1 MYVNLLRLYL
11 PDAKKSQT
19 LIGRKQTMLKPL
31 GETMKLVCKTALAL
45 TLGVAATTS
54 VSAQE
59 LTIAIVNNGHMLNM
73 QKVAGAYAV
82 KTGVTLNW
90 VSLEEGVLR
99 EQVTADTATSGG
111 QYDIINIGMQ
121 EAPIWG
127 AAGWIEP
134 LNFGDDYD
142 LDDMLPAMR
151 NGLSHDGQLY
161 AAPFYGESSMVMYRK
176 DLTDAAGVSIKDND
190 SWDNI
195 KAAAA
200 AIHKPDDGVYGACL
214 RGKPGWGD
222 NMAFITTV
230 VNSFGGAWFDKDM
243 KPVLNSQEW
252 KDAIN
257 FYVDL
262 LGNYGPPGSE
272 GNSFNEILALYNE
285 GKCGMWID
293 ATIAASFLEVDGV
306 AYAQSPNAGNPVGAN
321 WLWAWA
327 MAVPAGSPNAEE
339 SMKFIEWATSKEYI
353 KAVADHPEF
362 GWGSVPTGTRASTYA
377 YPEFQE
383 AAGFAA
389 AEMAAIE
396 SAAPEATDLK
406 PYVGVQFAAIPEF
419 PEVGGAVAQEMA
431 AALSGAK
438 SVDEALEAAQ
448 GAADA
453 IMKEAGYY

>member
-1 MYVNLLRLYL
+1 MNLLRTS
-11 PDAKKSQT
+11 A
-19 LIGRKQTMLKPL
+19 
-31 GETMKLVCKTALAL
+31 
-45 TLGVAATTS
+45 LGVVLTASTSLTAYSASAAD
-54 VSAQE
+54 
-59 LTIAIVNNGHMLNM
+59 LTIAIVNNGHMINM
-73 QKVAGAYAV
+73 QKVAEAYTAQ
-82 KTGVTLNW
+82 TGVALNW

-99 EQVTADTATSGG
+99 EQVTSDTATGGG

-127 AAGWIEP
+127 QAGWIEP
-134 LNFGDDYD
+134 LSFSAAYD
-142 LDDMLPAMR
+142 LDDMLPAIR
-151 NGLSHDGQLY
+151 NGLSANGTLY

-176 DLTDAAGVSIKDND
+176 DLTDAAGVTISDND

-200 AIHKPDDGVYGACL
+200 AIHDPDQGVYGVCL

-222 NMAFITTV
+222 NMAFLTTM
-230 VNSFGGAWFDKDM
+230 VNSFGGAWFDKDYR
-243 KPVLNSQEW
+243 PTLDSDAW
-252 KDAIN
+252 KQAIT

-262 LGNYGPPGSE
+262 LGTYGPPGSE

-339 SMKFIEWATSKEYI
+339 AAKFIEWATSKEYI
-353 KAVADHPEF
+353 KAVAEHPEF
-362 GWGSVPTGTRASTYA
+362 GWGKVPTGTRASTYA
-377 YPEFQE
+377 YPEFN
-383 AAGFAA
+383 AA
-389 AEMAAIE
+389 AKFADAELAAIQ
-396 SAAPEATDLK
+396 SAAPKATDLK

-419 PEVGGAVAQEMA
+419 PEVGIAVAQEMA

-438 SVDEALEAAQ
+438 SVEEALEDSQEAAE
-448 GAADA
+448 A
-453 IMKEAGYY
+453 IMREAGYF

>member
-1 MYVNLLRLYL
+1 MFLGGNFMKLLRN
-11 PDAKKSQT
+11 
-19 LIGRKQTMLKPL
+19 
-31 GETMKLVCKTALAL
+31 TALGL
-45 TLGVAATTS
+45 TLGVAGASIAMADAHTS
-54 VSAQE
+54 
-59 LTIAIVNNGHMLNM
+59 LTIAIVNNGHMINM
-73 QKVAGAYAV
+73 QTVAEQYTAD
-82 KTGVTLNW
+82 TGVELNW

-99 EQVTADTATSGG
+99 EQVTSDTATGGG

-134 LNFGDDYD
+134 LEFGADYD
-142 LDDMLPAMR
+142 VDDMLPAMR
-151 NGLSHDGQLY
+151 NGLSAEGVLY

-176 DLTDAAGVSIKDND
+176 DLTDAAGVSIADND
-190 SWDNI
+190 SWDNV

-200 AIHKPDDGVYGACL
+200 AMHDPDNGVYGACL

-222 NMAFITTV
+222 NMAFVTTM
-230 VNSFGGAWFDKDM
+230 VNSFGGAWFDADM
-243 KPVLNSQEW
+243 RPTLESDEW
-252 KDAIN
+252 KAAIN

-293 ATIAASFLEVDGV
+293 ATIAASFLEVEGV

-327 MAVPAGSPNAEE
+327 MAVPTGSPNSEAAHA
-339 SMKFIEWATSKEYI
+339 FIEWATSKAYI
-353 KAVADHPEF
+353 EAVGNHPDF

-377 YPEFQE
+377 NADFQ
-383 AAGFAA
+383 AAAPFAA

-396 SAAPEATDLK
+396 SAAPEATDIK

-419 PEVGGAVAQEMA
+419 PEVGTAVAQEIA

-438 SVDEALEAAQ
+438 SVDEALAASQ
-448 GAADA
+448 AAADA
-453 IMKEAGYY
+453 IMSEAGYY

>member
-1 MYVNLLRLYL
+1 MLSKKLLYL
-11 PDAKKSQT
+11 TSAVAM
-19 LIGRKQTMLKPL
+19 TMA
-31 GETMKLVCKTALAL
+31 TSALAE
-45 TLGVAATTS
+45 S
-54 VSAQE
+54 
-59 LTIAIVNNGHMLNM
+59 LTIAIVNNGHMENM
-73 QKVAGAYAV
+73 KKVAEAYT
-82 KTGVTLNW
+82 KDTGVELKW

-99 EQVTADTATSGG
+99 EQVTSDTATGGG

-127 AAGWIEP
+127 KAGWIEP
-134 LNFGDDYD
+134 LNFGADYD
-142 LDDMLPAMR
+142 VDDLLPAMR
-151 NGLSHDGQLY
+151 NGLSYNGTLY

-176 DLTDAAGVSIKDND
+176 DLTDAAGVVVRDND
-190 SWDNI
+190 SWANI
-195 KAAAA
+195 KGAAAA
-200 AIHKPDDGVYGACL
+200 MHDPDNGVYGACL

-230 VNSFGGAWFDKDM
+230 VNSFGGAWFDKDYR
-243 KPVLNSQEW
+243 PQLNSAAWNE
-252 KDAIN
+252 AIN

-293 ATIAASFLEVDGV
+293 ATIAASFLKVDGV

-327 MAVPAGSPNAEE
+327 MAVPAGSPNADAAK
-339 SMKFIEWATSKEYI
+339 KFIEWSTSKAYI
-353 KAVADHPEF
+353 KAVADHPDF
-362 GWGSVPTGTRASTYA
+362 GWGSVPTGTRSSTYA
-377 YPEFQE
+377 YPEFKA

-396 SAAPEATDLK
+396 SAAPGATDLK

-419 PEVGGAVAQEMA
+419 PEVGSVVAQEMA

-438 SVDEALEAAQ
+438 SVEDALAAAQ
-448 GAADA
+448 SAADS
-453 IMKEAGYY
+453 IMKEAGYYE

>member
-1 MYVNLLRLYL
+1 
-11 PDAKKSQT
+11 
-19 LIGRKQTMLKPL
+19 
-31 GETMKLVCKTALAL
+31 MKLVHKTALAL
-45 TLGVAATTS
+45 AMGVATATTA
-54 VSAQE
+54 SAAE

-73 QKVAGAYAV
+73 QKVAEAYTE
-82 KTGVTLNW
+82 KTGTKLNW

-99 EQVTADTATSGG
+99 EQVTSDTATGGG

-134 LNFGDDYD
+134 LNFGEAYD
-142 LDDMLPAMR
+142 LDDILPAMR
-151 NGLSHDGQLY
+151 EGLSHEGQLY

-176 DLTDAAGVSIKDND
+176 DLTDKAGVTIKDND
-190 SWDNI
+190 SWDNV

-200 AIHKPDDGVYGACL
+200 AMHDPDNGVYGACL

-222 NMAFITTV
+222 NAAFITTV
-230 VNSFGGAWFDKDM
+230 ANSFGAAWFDKDM
-243 KPVLNSQEW
+243 KPQLDSPEW
-252 KDAIN
+252 KAAIE

-262 LGNYGPPGSE
+262 LSNYGPPGSE

-285 GKCGMWID
+285 GKCGLWID

-339 SMKFIEWATSKEYI
+339 SMKFIEWATSKDYVQ
-353 KAVADHPEF
+353 AVADHPEF
-362 GWGSVPTGTRASTYA
+362 GWGSVPTGQRASTYA
-377 YPEFQE
+377 NADFQKV
-383 AAGFAA
+383 AKFAD

-396 SAAPEATDLK
+396 SAAPGATDLK
-406 PYVGVQFAAIPEF
+406 PYVGVQFVAIPEF
-419 PEVGGAVAQEMA
+419 PEIGVKFGQEMA
-431 AALSGAK
+431 AALTGAK
-438 SVDEALEAAQ
+438 SVEDALAASQ
-448 GAADA
+448 EAADA

>member
-1 MYVNLLRLYL
+1 
-11 PDAKKSQT
+11 
-19 LIGRKQTMLKPL
+19 
-31 GETMKLVCKTALAL
+31 MKLSKLL
-45 TLGVAATTS
+45 ATTAIGAVAGLTMS
-54 VSAQE
+54 FSAFAAE
-59 LTIAIVNNGHMLNM
+59 LTIAIVNNGHMENM
-73 QKVAGAYAV
+73 KKVAEAYTE
-82 KTGVTLNW
+82 KTGVKLNW

-99 EQVTADTATSGG
+99 EQVTSDTATGGG

-127 AAGWIEP
+127 KAGWIEP
-134 LNFGDDYD
+134 LNFGADYD
-142 LDDMLPAMR
+142 ADDILPAIR
-151 NGLSHDGQLY
+151 NGLSYNGTLY

-176 DLTDAAGVSIKDND
+176 DLADAAGVVIRDHD
-190 SWDNI
+190 SWANI
-195 KAAAA
+195 KGAAKAM
-200 AIHKPDDGVYGACL
+200 HNPDKGVYGACL

-222 NMAFITTV
+222 NMAFITTM

-243 KPVLNSQEW
+243 RPKLDSEAW
-252 KDAIN
+252 KEAIN

-272 GNSFNEILALYNE
+272 GNSFNEILALFNE

-293 ATIAASFLEVDGV
+293 ATIAASFLESDSV

-339 SMKFIEWATSKEYI
+339 AKKFIEWSTSKDYI
-353 KAVADHPEF
+353 KAVANHPDF
-362 GWGSVPTGTRASTYA
+362 GWGKVPTGTRSSTYA
-377 YPEFQE
+377 YPEFK
-383 AAGFAA
+383 AVAKFAD
-389 AEMAAIE
+389 AEMAAIN

-419 PEVGGAVAQEMA
+419 PEVGSAVAQEMA

-438 SVDEALEAAQ
+438 SVDEALAASQ
-448 GAADA
+448 AAADA
-453 IMKEAGYY
+453 IMKEAGYYE

>member
-1 MYVNLLRLYL
+1 MTSLRN
-11 PDAKKSQT
+11 
-19 LIGRKQTMLKPL
+19 
-31 GETMKLVCKTALAL
+31 TALGLAM
-45 TLGVAATTS
+45 GIASASVAAADGHT
-54 VSAQE
+54 E
-59 LTIAIVNNGHMLNM
+59 LTIAIVNNGHMINM
-73 QKVAGAYAV
+73 QKVAEAYTAD
-82 KTGVTLNW
+82 TGVTLNW

-99 EQVTADTATSGG
+99 EQVTSDTATGGG

-134 LNFGDDYD
+134 LEFGAEYD
-142 LDDMLPAMR
+142 VDDMLPAMR
-151 NGLSHDGQLY
+151 NGLSHEGTLY

-176 DLTDAAGVSIKDND
+176 DLTEAAGVTIADND
-190 SWDNI
+190 SWDNV

-200 AIHKPDDGVYGACL
+200 AMHDPDNGVYGACL

-222 NMAFITTV
+222 NMAFVTTV
-230 VNSFGGAWFDKDM
+230 VNSFGGAWFDADM
-243 KPVLNSQEW
+243 RPALESDEW
-252 KDAIN
+252 KAAIN

-285 GKCGMWID
+285 DKCGMWID
-293 ATIAASFLEVDGV
+293 ATIAASFLENDNV

-327 MAVPAGSPNAEE
+327 MAVPTGSPNSEAAHD
-339 SMKFIEWATSKEYI
+339 FIEWATSKAYI
-353 KAVADHPEF
+353 QAVGNHPDF

-377 YPEFQE
+377 IPEFQ
-383 AAGFAA
+383 AVAKFAA

-396 SAAPEATDLK
+396 SAAPAATDIK

-419 PEVGGAVAQEMA
+419 PEVGSAVAQEIA

-438 SVDEALEAAQ
+438 SVDEALAASQ
-448 GAADA
+448 AAADA
-453 IMKEAGYY
+453 IMSEAGYY

>member
-1 MYVNLLRLYL
+1 MKTLRL
-11 PDAKKSQT
+11 S
-19 LIGRKQTMLKPL
+19 
-31 GETMKLVCKTALAL
+31 ALAMAAAVG
-45 TLGVAATTS
+45 LGGAA
-54 VSAQE
+54 SATE
-59 LTIAIVNNGHMLNM
+59 LTIAIVNNGHMINM
-73 QKVAGAYAV
+73 QKVAEAYT
-82 KTGVTLNW
+82 KDTGVKLNW

-99 EQVTADTATSGG
+99 EQVTSDTATGGG

-134 LNFGDDYD
+134 LNFGASYD
-142 LDDMLPAMR
+142 VNDMLPAIR
-151 NGLSHDGQLY
+151 NGLSHNGTLY

-176 DLTDAAGVSIKDND
+176 DLTDAAGVSVRDND
-190 SWDNI
+190 TWSNI

-200 AIHKPDDGVYGACL
+200 AIHNPDAGVYGACL

-243 KPVLNSQEW
+243 RPTIDSQQW
-252 KDAIN
+252 HDAIN

-339 SMKFIEWATSKEYI
+339 SKKFIEWATSKDYI
-353 KAVADHPEF
+353 KAVANHPEF
-362 GWGSVPTGTRASTYA
+362 GWGSVPTGTRSSTYA
-377 YPEFQE
+377 YPEFQ
-383 AAGFAA
+383 AVAGFAA

-419 PEVGGAVAQEMA
+419 PEVGIAVAQEMA

-438 SVDEALEAAQ
+438 SV
-448 GAADA
+448 ADA
-453 IMKEAGYY
+453 LAASQKAAKAIMSEAGYF

>member
-1 MYVNLLRLYL
+1 MSLGNALR
-11 PDAKKSQT
+11 AATAMS
-19 LIGRKQTMLKPL
+19 LITATG
-31 GETMKLVCKTALAL
+31 ALAD
-45 TLGVAATTS
+45 GHAKS
-54 VSAQE
+54 
-59 LTIAIVNNGHMLNM
+59 LTIAIVNNGHMINM
-73 QKVAGAYAV
+73 QKVAEAYTEE
-82 KTGVTLNW
+82 TGVQLEW

-99 EQVTADTATSGG
+99 EQVTSDTATGGG

-127 AAGWIEP
+127 EAGWIEP
-134 LNFGDDYD
+134 LEFGADYD
-142 LDDMLPAMR
+142 MDDMLPAIR
-151 NGLSHDGQLY
+151 NGLSANGTLY

-176 DLTDAAGVSIKDND
+176 DLTDAAGVTIADND
-190 SWDNI
+190 SWENI

-200 AIHKPDDGVYGACL
+200 AIHDPDNGVYGACL

-222 NMAFITTV
+222 NMAFITTM
-230 VNSFGGAWFDKDM
+230 VNSFGGAWFDADF
-243 KPVLNSQEW
+243 KPTIDSDEW
-252 KDAIN
+252 RAAIN

-262 LGNYGPPGSE
+262 LGTYGPPGSE

-327 MAVPAGSPNAEE
+327 MAVPSGTDSAEE
-339 SMKFIEWATSKEYI
+339 AKAFIEWATSKDYI
-353 KAVADHPEF
+353 LAVANHPDF
-362 GWGSVPTGTRASTYA
+362 GWGSVPTGTRTSTYA

-383 AAGFAA
+383 VAGFAA
-389 AEMAAIE
+389 AELAAIE
-396 SAAPEATDLK
+396 SAAPGATELK

-419 PEVGGAVAQEMA
+419 PEVGSAVAQEMA

-438 SVDEALEAAQ
+438 SVDEAIEASQ
-448 GAADA
+448 AAAAA
-453 IMKEAGYY
+453 IMTEAGY

>member
-1 MYVNLLRLYL
+1 M
-11 PDAKKSQT
+11 KKLTVS
-19 LIGRKQTMLKPL
+19 
-31 GETMKLVCKTALAL
+31 ALAL
-45 TLGVAATTS
+45 TAGLATTA
-54 VSAQE
+54 SAESHATE
-59 LTIAIVNNGHMLNM
+59 LTIAIVNNGHMINM
-73 QKVAGAYAV
+73 QTVAEAYTEE
-82 KTGVTLNW
+82 TGVTLNW

-99 EQVTADTATSGG
+99 EQVTSDTATGGG

-127 AAGWIEP
+127 AAGWIEA
-134 LNFGDDYD
+134 LDFGAEYD
-142 LDDMLPAMR
+142 VDDMLPAIR
-151 NGLSHDGQLY
+151 NGLSHEGTLY

-176 DLTDAAGVSIKDND
+176 DLTDAAGVTIEDND
-190 SWDNI
+190 SWENI
-195 KAAAA
+195 RAAAE
-200 AIHKPDDGVYGACL
+200 AIHNPDDVYGVCL

-230 VNSFGGAWFDKDM
+230 VNSFGGAWFDADFR
-243 KPVLNSQEW
+243 PQLDSQAW
-252 KDAIN
+252 NDAIT

-262 LGNYGPPGSE
+262 LGTYGPPGSE

-327 MAVPAGSPNAEE
+327 MAVPTGTDNSEAA
-339 SMKFIEWATSKEYI
+339 MDFIEWATSKEYI
-353 KAVADHPEF
+353 QAVANHPDF
-362 GWGSVPTGTRASTYA
+362 GWGSVPTGTRASTYE
-377 YPEFQE
+377 YEEFQ
-383 AAGFAA
+383 AVADFAA
-389 AEMAAIE
+389 AEMMAIE

-419 PEVGGAVAQEMA
+419 PQVGSAVAQEMA

-438 SVDEALEAAQ
+438 TVEEALADAQ
-448 GAADA
+448 SAADA
-453 IMKEAGYY
+453 IMQEAGYY